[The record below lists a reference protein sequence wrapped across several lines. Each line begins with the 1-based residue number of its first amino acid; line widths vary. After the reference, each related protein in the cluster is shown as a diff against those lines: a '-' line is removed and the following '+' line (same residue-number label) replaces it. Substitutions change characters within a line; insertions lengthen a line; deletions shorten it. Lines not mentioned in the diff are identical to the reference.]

1 MPGAKAPAA
10 LTSRPVEPLTLP
22 ALPPVFEPTRATLHA
37 YALVVGAVP
46 RAHAQPLPHWWHL
59 GMLLYPEGLVT
70 APIPLPGG
78 ATLRLS
84 LDLVRHE
91 IVAAVGDEVVERL
104 DMRRGR
110 SATELAAELFSVT
123 AGLGLADDYDRLKFE
138 NDDPRPYDPEA
149 AGAYLAAFT
158 AAEAV
163 LARHRSWLNG
173 RDSWNGRAAG
183 SGLSA
188 IHVWPHHFDMSFEW
202 YGDRVV
208 VIDGE
213 SSPSQLNLGFDPARE
228 PYFYS
233 NPWPLEPSLVGSL
246 LPHGAMWHT
255 EGWQGT
261 MLPYETV
268 RRGNP
273 VVMVT
278 DFARAVFELAEP
290 TL

>member
-1 MPGAKAPAA
+1 VDTVA
-10 LTSRPVEPLTLP
+10 LPLLLP
-22 ALPPVFEPTRATLHA
+22 AFEPTRATLHA

-46 RAHAQPLPHWWHL
+46 RAHAEPLPHWWHL
-59 GMLLYPEGLVT
+59 GMLLYPGGLVT
-70 APIPLPGG
+70 AAVPLPGG
-78 ATLRLS
+78 TALRLR
-84 LDLVRHE
+84 LDLVGHE
-91 IVAAVGDEVVERL
+91 VVAAVGDEVVERF
-104 DMRRGR
+104 DMRRGV
-110 SATELAAELFSVT
+110 SATELADELFAVT
-123 AGLGLADDYDRLKFE
+123 ASLGLADEYDRPKFA
-138 NDDPRPYDPEA
+138 NDDPRPYDEEA
-149 AGAYLAAFT
+149 AGAYLAAFS

-173 RDSWNGRAAG
+173 RDAG
-183 SGLSA
+183 TGLAA

-202 YGDRVV
+202 YGDRAV

-213 SSPSQLNLGFDPARE
+213 SYPSQLNLGFDPARE

-233 NPWPLEPSLVGSL
+233 NPWPLEPSLVGSP
-246 LPHGAMWHT
+246 LPHGAVWHT
-255 EGWQGT
+255 DGWQGT
-261 MLPYETV
+261 MLSYEMV